1 MYTWS
6 VDRLPLLSCRPAD
19 IETRRARKCRVPR
32 HPRLMGQSPRAMVW
46 PVV

>member
-6 VDRLPLLSCRPAD
+6 VDALPLLSCRPAD
-19 IETRRARKCRVPR
+19 IETRRARKC
-32 HPRLMGQSPRAMVW
+32 PRLVGQSPRAMVW